1 MRAHL
6 AIALAALGA
15 CTAGCEKSLKSTR
28 AFALP
33 AGDIAQGQA
42 AFVALKCTQ
51 CHTVNGVDLPAPTE
65 PAKQTLALGGA
76 VVQLRTY
83 GDLLT
88 AIIHPGYTRAETV
101 PMAQWRAMSPPPMRP
116 VNDVMT
122 VQQMIDLVAFLQP
135 RYTQLEPL
143 FQAPLG
149 P

>member
-6 AIALAALGA
+6 AIALATLGLLA
-15 CTAGCEKSLKSTR
+15 AGCEKNLKSTR

-33 AGDIAQGQA
+33 AGDIANGKT
-42 AFVALKCTQ
+42 AFVTLKCTR
-51 CHTVNGVDLPAPTE
+51 CHTVAGVELPPPPEPTK
-65 PAKQTLALGGA
+65 PTLVLGGA

-88 AIIHPGYTRAETV
+88 AIIHPGYTRSETL
-101 PMAQWRAMSPPPMRP
+101 PMTQWRAKTPPPMRP

-143 FQAPLG
+143 FQSPLG